1 MIHLLREAGCEMLM
15 GGIPALWRIYHNWG
29 RADFEKLSHAGR
41 DSVHRDSLLEEAKDE
56 ELQEVLLNICSGV
69 IPSN

>member
-1 MIHLLREAGCEMLM
+1 MLM

-29 RADFEKLSHAGR
+29 RADFEKLAGH
-41 DSVHRDSLLEEAKDE
+41 DSVHRDSLLEQAKDE

-69 IPSN
+69 ILSN